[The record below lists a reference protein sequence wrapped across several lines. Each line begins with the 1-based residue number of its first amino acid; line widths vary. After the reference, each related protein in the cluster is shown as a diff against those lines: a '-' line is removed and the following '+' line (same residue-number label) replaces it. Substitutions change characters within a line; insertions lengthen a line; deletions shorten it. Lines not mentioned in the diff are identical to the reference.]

1 MLARGAEELE
11 ARLPGEARRENEA
24 DENEAPAGAGS
35 GANAEGPDAVAPGKS
50 LENAQP
56 RVERAAA

>member
-1 MLARGAEELE
+1 LPGEGRS
-11 ARLPGEARRENEA
+11 PGEARRENEA

-35 GANAEGPDAVAPGKS
+35 GANAEGPDAVAPGKA